1 MNRLL
6 LLFGF
11 ILVSCAGLVAQTTIE
26 GKVKDAETGEP
37 IALGAVALYRSGVLI
52 VGTETDLD
60 GNYFISDVQPGTYEM
75 EASYTGYASQR
86 LTGIVIQAGKTN
98 RINFAI
104 SDDAQ
109 LLDLGVEIKAY
120 KVPLIEID
128 NTTQG
133 TTVTAEKIR
142 ALPTKQV
149 NAIAATA
156 AGISSRD
163 GGDISVRGSR
173 SNETVYFLDGVRVS
187 GNLIPQSEIE
197 QLQVVVGGI
206 EARYGDVTGGIISLT
221 SRGPSDKI
229 TGSVEVEKSLDG
241 YGYNLLSANVSGPI
255 LRNSKGQSILGYRFS
270 GQYRNVADNS
280 PSAVGVWR
288 APESLIR
295 QLEQNPTYSIGS
307 TRFPSLETKHTSDL
321 GSPFKARPNDE
332 NIDLDLTGRIDIK
345 LANNIDVQLSGNYN
359 DRKDRFTPGSS
370 GVSGSGSSW
379 ALLNWVNNP
388 YQYSNTYR
396 GNFRL
401 THKIGRQSG
410 DAGEDKSSSNGIR
423 NFSYTVI
430 LGYQKGKSRTED
442 FRHQDRLF
450 DYGYFGKTERK
461 WDPVYGFF
469 DEVRNGTLNGQGVG
483 PFFYGLLGYRENVGE
498 YTLNPNINPVLGSY
512 NAINGVNVNGLL
524 DQNINSVWN
533 NLFAN
538 VGQVY
543 NSYNKSDND
552 RYSLNLTT
560 GFDLFPGGSEKGRH
574 NIQLGFLYEQSIN
587 RNWGISPFDL
597 WNVADLQANGH
608 INGVDTSKILR
619 LETVNIP
626 GLGPSEV
633 PVYETFLNIN
643 TDNKFYRSVRNLKNL
658 SDHDYVNVWNLDPSQ
673 LSLNMF
679 SASELINRQ
688 GLIDYSG
695 FDYLG
700 NKLGADVR
708 FDDFFTS
715 RDADNRRTFVVAP
728 FQPIYGA
735 VFLQDKFSYKD
746 IIFRLGV
753 RMDYYDANT
762 KVMRDPYALY
772 EIESAKSYF
781 DRTGLQK
788 PTSVG
793 DDYNVY
799 IESEENPTIKAF
811 RKGDQWFLPNGT
823 AVSGG
828 NVIYQG
834 GLVYPSYAGISK
846 ETGRQERQLNIQA
859 SGQDELGRV
868 YKSEYSFVDYKP
880 QVNFM
885 PRLAFSF
892 PISDDA
898 GFFAHYDVLYQRPPS
913 NSFSSALDFYFWE
926 DAARINPNGS
936 PMNNPNLRPVRTV
949 DYEAGFQQKLSEV
962 MAFKMSAYYK
972 EMKDLIQQRVLANVA
987 APLNT
992 YKIFDNLDFGTVKGF
1007 SFTLDR
1013 RRTNNLELSATYTL
1027 QFADGSGSDANS
1039 SNGIN
1044 TRGPIRNLI
1053 PLSFDERHRITA
1065 VIDYRYGSGK
1075 AYDGPRI
1082 GSVNILEDFG
1092 INITSFLV
1100 SGQPYTKNSDPA
1112 QFGGS
1117 GYAGSINGARL
1128 PWNFTTDLNVQK
1140 RFPIT
1145 VNTEKNKKLWF
1156 NAYFRVQNLFNTKN
1170 IVNVYKFSND
1180 AENDGYLQSSF
1191 GQDRIKGV
1199 VDTNRDVSAF
1209 LDAYGWRLLAPG
1221 NFTLPRRMYLGV
1233 ILDF

>member
-6 LLFGF
+6 LLFSF

-37 IALGAVALYRSGVLI
+37 IVLGAVSLFRSGVLI
-52 VGTETDLD
+52 VGTETDFD

-75 EASYTGYASQR
+75 EASYVGYASQR

-98 RINFAI
+98 RINFEI

-142 ALPTKQV
+142 ALPTKQI

-221 SRGPSDKI
+221 SRGPSDKV
-229 TGSVEVEKSLDG
+229 TGSLELEKSLDG
-241 YGYNLLSANVSGPI
+241 FGYNLVSGNISGPI

-270 GQYRNVADNS
+270 GQYKNVKDNS
-280 PSAVGVWR
+280 PSSLGVWR

-295 QLEQNPTYSIGS
+295 ELEQNPTYSIGS
-307 TRFPSLETKHTSDL
+307 TRFPSLETKRTEDL

-332 NIDLDLTGRIDIK
+332 DINLDLTGRIDLK
-345 LANNIDVQLSGNYN
+345 LANNIDVQISGNYN
-359 DRKDRFTPGSS
+359 DRKDRFTPTRSE
-370 GVSGSGSSW
+370 VSGSSSSW

-410 DAGEDKSSSNGIR
+410 EGEEKSFGGIR
-423 NFSYTVI
+423 NFSYTIV
-430 LGYQKGKSRTED
+430 LGYQNNKTRRED
-442 FRHQDRLF
+442 VRHEDRLF
-450 DYGYFGKTERK
+450 NYGYFGKTDRT
-461 WDPVYGFF
+461 WDAIYGFF
-469 DEVRNGTLNGQGVG
+469 DEPRNVIFNDVEYN
-483 PFFYGLLGYRENVGE
+483 FFAGHLGYRETIGE
-498 YTLNPNINPVLGSY
+498 YVLNPNINPILGSY

-524 DQNINSVWN
+524 DQNINSAWN

-543 NSYNKSDND
+543 NDFRKTDNNQ
-552 RYSLNLTT
+552 YSLNLST

-574 NIQLGFLYEQSIN
+574 NIQLGFLYEQRIN
-587 RNWGISPFDL
+587 RSWQLSPFDL

-608 INGVDTSKILR
+608 INGVDTARILR
-619 LETVNIP
+619 TEIQNIP
-626 GLGPSEV
+626 GVGPIEV

-643 TDNKFYRSVRNLKNL
+643 TDNKFYRSVRELTNQ
-658 SDHDYVNVWNLDPSQ
+658 SDHDYVNVWGIDPSS
-673 LSLNMF
+673 LSLDMF

-688 GLIDYSG
+688 GLINYYG

-700 NKLGADVR
+700 NKLGSDVR

-715 RDADNRRTFVVAP
+715 RDANNRRTFVVAP
-728 FQPIYGA
+728 QQPIYGA
-735 VFLQDKFSYKD
+735 VFLQDKFSFKD

-772 EIESAKSYF
+772 EIESAKDYF
-781 DRTGLQK
+781 SRTGLVQ
-788 PTSVG
+788 PASVG
-793 DDYNVY
+793 DDYSVY
-799 IESEENPTIKAF
+799 IESEENQAVKAF

-828 NVIYQG
+828 NIIYQG

-859 SGQDELGRV
+859 SGPDELGRV

-913 NSFSSALDFYFWE
+913 NSFASALDFYFWE
-926 DAARINPNGS
+926 DISRINPNDGAL
-936 PMNNPNLRPVRTV
+936 NNPNLKPVRTV

-987 APLNT
+987 SPLNT

-1065 VIDYRYGSGK
+1065 VIDYRYGAGK

-1082 GSVNILEDFG
+1082 GNINILEDFG

-1112 QFGGS
+1112 SFGGS

-1128 PWNFTTDLNVQK
+1128 PWNFTTDLNIQK
-1140 RFPIT
+1140 RFPI
-1145 VNTEKNKKLWF
+1145 VISSESNKKMWF

-1170 IVNVYKFSND
+1170 IVDVYKFSND
-1180 AENDGYLQSSF
+1180 ADNDGYLQSSF
-1191 GQDRIKGV
+1191 GQDRIRGV
-1199 VDTNRDVSAF
+1199 EETNRDVEAF
-1209 LDAYGWRLLAPG
+1209 LDAYGWRMLAPG
-1221 NFTLPRRMYLGV
+1221 NYTLPRRMYLGV

>member
-11 ILVSCAGLVAQTTIE
+11 ILVSCVGLMAQTTIE
-26 GKVKDAETGEP
+26 GKVKDAETGDAIP
-37 IALGAVALYRSGVLI
+37 LGAVSLFRNGVLI

-60 GNYFISDVQPGTYEM
+60 GNYFISEVQPGTYDM
-75 EASYTGYASQR
+75 EASYVGYVTQR
-86 LTGIVIQAGKTN
+86 QTGIVIQAGRTN
-98 RINFAI
+98 RINFSI

-133 TTVTAEKIR
+133 SIVTAEKIR

-163 GGDISVRGSR
+163 GGDVSVRGSR

-221 SRGPSDKI
+221 SRGPSDKV
-229 TGSVEVEKSLDG
+229 TGSLEIEKSIDG
-241 YGYNLLSANVSGPI
+241 FGYNLLSGNISGPI
-255 LRNSKGQSILGYRFS
+255 MKNSKGHSILGYRFS
-270 GQYRNVADNS
+270 GQYRNVKDNS

-295 QLEQNPTYSIGS
+295 ELEQNPTYAIGTTS
-307 TRFPSLETKHTSDL
+307 FPSFETKYTSDL
-321 GSPFKARPNDE
+321 GGPFKARPNDE
-332 NIDLDLTGRIDIK
+332 NIDLDLTGRIDIR
-345 LANNIDVQLSGNYN
+345 LADNIDVQISGTYN

-379 ALLNWVNNP
+379 AMLNWVNNP
-388 YQYSNTYR
+388 YQYSNVYR

-401 THKIGRQSG
+401 THKIGSQSG
-410 DAGEDKSSSNGIR
+410 SGDEKTFGSVR
-423 NFSYTVI
+423 NFLYTLVV
-430 LGYQKGKSRTED
+430 GYQKGTSRVED
-442 FRHQDRLF
+442 VRHEDNLF
-450 DYGYFGKTERK
+450 NYGYFGKTDRTWE
-461 WDPVYGFF
+461 PIYGIF
-469 DEVRNGTLNGQGVG
+469 DEPRNVIYNGDTTLMFAGH
-483 PFFYGLLGYRENVGE
+483 LGFRETVGE
-498 YTLNPNINPVLGSY
+498 YSLDPLINPILGSY

-524 DQNINSVWN
+524 NQNINSAWN

-543 NSYNKSDND
+543 NNYSKSDND
-552 RYSLNLTT
+552 RYTINLTT

-587 RNWGISPFDL
+587 RSWGISPFDL
-597 WNVADLQANGH
+597 WNVADLQANNH
-608 INGVDTSKILR
+608 INGVDTSRVLGFTP
-619 LETVNIP
+619 E
-626 GLGPSEV
+626 GLPT
-633 PVYETFLNIN
+633 YETFLNIN
-643 TDNKFYRSVRNLKNL
+643 NDNKFYRSVRDITNQ
-658 SDHDYVNVWNLDPSQ
+658 SDHDYVNVWDLDPSK
-673 LSLNMF
+673 LRLDMF

-688 GLIDYSG
+688 GLINYNG

-700 NKLGADVR
+700 NKLGTDVR

-715 RDADNRRTFVVAP
+715 RDADERRTFVVAP
-728 FQPIYGA
+728 HQPIYGA

-753 RMDYYDANT
+753 RMDYFDSNT

-772 EIESAKSYF
+772 EIETAKDYF
-781 DRTGLQK
+781 ARTGNQQ
-788 PTSVG
+788 PSSVG

-799 IESEENPTIKAF
+799 IESEENQEIKAF

-828 NVIYQG
+828 NIIYQG
-834 GLVYPSYAGISK
+834 GLVYPSYAGINK
-846 ETGRQERQLNIQA
+846 ETGIQDRQLNIQA
-859 SGQDELGRV
+859 SGKDELNRE

-913 NSFSSALDFYFWE
+913 NSFASALDFYFWE
-926 DAARINPNGS
+926 DAARINPNGAAL
-936 PMNNPNLRPVRTV
+936 NNPNLRPVRTV
-949 DYEAGFQQKLSEV
+949 DYEAGFQQKLSDN

-987 APLNT
+987 SPLNT

-1007 SFTLDR
+1007 SFSLDR
-1013 RRTNNLELSATYTL
+1013 RRTNNLELTATYTL

-1075 AYDGPRI
+1075 AYNGPRI
-1082 GSVNILEDFG
+1082 GNLNILEDFG

-1100 SGQPYTKNSDPA
+1100 SGQPYTRNTDPSS
-1112 QFGGS
+1112 FGGV

-1145 VNTEKNKKLWF
+1145 LSSESNKKMWF

-1170 IVNVYKFSND
+1170 IINVYRFSGD
-1180 AENDGYLQSSF
+1180 AENDGFLQSSF
-1191 GQDRIKGV
+1191 GQDRIRGV
-1199 VDTNRDVSAF
+1199 QDTGKDVEAF
-1209 LDAYGWRLLAPG
+1209 LDAYGWRMLAPG
-1221 NFTLPRRMYLGV
+1221 NYTLPRRMYIGV